1 MKSWKK
7 VLIASVICMAN
18 MGVIPALASMNPDT
32 EAPIAG
38 ISVALNNYYTRNE
51 EPQKTLAEELDSRAQ
66 MKGNGWETA
75 PAVSEETGAA
85 PEGTSLSE
93 QAAPEDNREETA
105 PLEEPRATVTEKSAP
120 AVSAKASP
128 YENVAVS
135 QVSGYVNVRSEANT
149 KSQIVGK
156 IYNNCAATILETIP
170 GEGGDWYHIQSG
182 SVSGYIKAQY
192 FVTGDKAEK
201 LAKEVGVEYA
211 TINTASLRLRAEP
224 NLTSQTLTTLSQ
236 GARYEVQGEEN
247 NFAKLTIDTDLTGYV
262 SMDYIKTTVEFR
274 QAVSLEEEAARK
286 AEEAKRRQE
295 AEAAINQLNAVLKTE
310 TGAAGQNSAS
320 SQTGTASTTVA
331 ASKPASTTAPVG
343 VNGTIAAN
351 PAGNGGDA
359 SAEAPVPQT
368 VAKETSAAV
377 SSGSAATIPAGP
389 SAAPNT
395 GNMPGPGVSYG
406 PGGNASDKV
415 VSATRTAI
423 VAYAK
428 QFLGNPYVYGGTSLT
443 DGADCSGF
451 TMSVY
456 KHLGI
461 DIGRTSRDQAAGGR
475 EISRSAMQP
484 GDLLFY
490 ASGDYI
496 NHVAMYIGGGQVIH
510 SSTPATG
517 ITLSPADY
525 RTPCKVVTFLD

>member
-1 MKSWKK
+1 MKNWKR
-7 VLIASVICMAN
+7 VLIAGVICIAN
-18 MGVIPALASMNPDT
+18 IGVFPAMASMNPDT
-32 EAPIAG
+32 EAPVAG
-38 ISVALNNYYTRNE
+38 IAVALNNYYTRNE

-66 MKGNGWETA
+66 KKGNGWEAA
-75 PAVSEETGAA
+75 PAVSEETQPSSEAA
-85 PEGTSLSE
+85 P
-93 QAAPEDNREETA
+93 ADKNNEETA
-105 PLEEPRATVTEKSAP
+105 PLEEPQATVTEKAVP

-156 IYNNCAATILETIP
+156 IYNNCAATILETVS

-182 SVSGYIKAQY
+182 TVSGYIKAQY
-192 FVTGDKAEK
+192 FATGEKAEK

-224 NLTSQTLTTLSQ
+224 NLTSQTLTSLSQ
-236 GARYEVQGEEN
+236 GARYEVLGEEN
-247 NFAKLTIDTDLTGYV
+247 NFAKLAIDTDLTGYV

-274 QAVSLEEEAARK
+274 QAVSLEEEAAKK

-295 AEAAINQLNAVLKTE
+295 AEAAIDQLNAVLKTE
-310 TGAAGQNSAS
+310 SDGGQS
-320 SQTGTASTTVA
+320 SSSGQTGTAAV
-331 ASKPASTTAPVG
+331 SKPASTTAPVG

-351 PAGNGGDA
+351 PAGNGADV
-359 SAEAPVPQT
+359 SAEAPAVQT
-368 VAKETSAAV
+368 AARETSAAV
-377 SSGSAATIPAGP
+377 PVGTAGSKD
-389 SAAPNT
+389 T
-395 GNMPGPGVSYG
+395 GNVQGPGVSYG
-406 PGGNASDKV
+406 PGGNASEQV

-443 DGADCSGF
+443 EGADCSGF

-456 KHLGI
+456 KHFGI
-461 DIGRTSRDQAAGGR
+461 DIGRSSRDQAAKGR

>member
-1 MKSWKK
+1 MKNWKR
-7 VLIASVICMAN
+7 VLIAGVICMAN
-18 MGVIPALASMNPDT
+18 IGVIPAQASMNPDT

-66 MKGNGWETA
+66 KKVNGWEAA
-75 PAVSEETGAA
+75 PVVSEETQPSLEAA
-85 PEGTSLSE
+85 PADG
-93 QAAPEDNREETA
+93 DNQEETA
-105 PLEEPRATVTEKSAP
+105 PLEEPQATVTEKSAP

-192 FVTGDKAEK
+192 FATGDKAEK

-236 GARYEVQGEEN
+236 GARYEVLSEEN
-247 NFAKLTIDTDLTGYV
+247 NFAKLAIDTDLTGYV

-274 QAVSLEEEAARK
+274 QAVSLEEEAAQK
-286 AEEAKRRQE
+286 AEEERRRQE
-295 AEAAINQLNAVLKTE
+295 AEAAISQLNAVLKTE
-310 TGAAGQNSAS
+310 AGGTGQNSS
-320 SQTGTASTTVA
+320 SGQTGTT
-331 ASKPASTTAPVG
+331 SKTASTTAPVG
-343 VNGTIAAN
+343 INGTIAAN
-351 PAGNGGDA
+351 PAGNGGDV
-359 SAEAPVPQT
+359 SAEAPAVQT
-368 VAKETSAAV
+368 AAKETSATV
-377 SSGSAATIPAGP
+377 VPPGSKDV
-389 SAAPNT
+389 
-395 GNMPGPGVSYG
+395 GNMSGPGVSYG
-406 PGGNASDKV
+406 PGGNASDQV

-428 QFLGNPYVYGGTSLT
+428 QFLGNPYIYGGTSLT

-456 KHLGI
+456 KHFGI

>member
-1 MKSWKK
+1 MKNWKK

-18 MGVIPALASMNPDT
+18 MGAIPALASMNPDT

-66 MKGNGWETA
+66 KKADGWEELSEKSRESQPSLETA
-75 PAVSEETGAA
+75 P
-85 PEGTSLSE
+85 
-93 QAAPEDNREETA
+93 EDGNSQEETA
-105 PLEEPRATVTEKSAP
+105 SLEEPQATVTEKSAP

-135 QVSGYVNVRSEANT
+135 QVSGYVNVRKEANT
-149 KSQIVGK
+149 KSQVVGK
-156 IYNNCAATILETIP
+156 IYNNCAATILETVS

-224 NLTSQTLTTLSQ
+224 NLTSQTLTSLSQ
-236 GARYEVQGEEN
+236 GVRYEVLGEEN
-247 NFAKLTIDTDLTGYV
+247 NFAKLAVDTDLTGYV
-262 SMDYIKTTVEFR
+262 SMDYIKTTVEFQ
-274 QAVSLEEEAARK
+274 QAVSLEEEAAQK

-310 TGAAGQNSAS
+310 SGGTGQNPS
-320 SQTGTASTTVA
+320 SGQAGTPPATTA
-331 ASKPASTTAPVG
+331 ASRPASTTAPVG

-351 PAGNGGDA
+351 PAGNGANA
-359 SAEAPVPQT
+359 SAEAPAVQT
-368 VAKETSAAV
+368 PAKETSAAV
-377 SSGSAATIPAGP
+377 PPNSGAAAPAGT
-389 SAAPNT
+389 SDSKAT
-395 GNMPGPGVSYG
+395 GNVSGPNVSYG
-406 PGGNASDKV
+406 PGGNASDQV

-456 KHLGI
+456 KHFGI
-461 DIGRTSRDQAAGGR
+461 DIGRSSRDQAAKGR
-475 EISRSAMQP
+475 EISQSAMQP

-517 ITLSPADY
+517 ITLAPVDY

>member
-1 MKSWKK
+1 MKNWKR
-7 VLIASVICMAN
+7 VLIAGVICIAN
-18 MGVIPALASMNPDT
+18 IGVFPAMASMNPDT
-32 EAPIAG
+32 EAPVAG
-38 ISVALNNYYTRNE
+38 IAVALNNYYTRNE

-66 MKGNGWETA
+66 KKGNGWEAA
-75 PAVSEETGAA
+75 PAVSEETQPSSEAA
-85 PEGTSLSE
+85 PADE
-93 QAAPEDNREETA
+93 NNEETA
-105 PLEEPRATVTEKSAP
+105 PLEEPQATVTEKAVP

-156 IYNNCAATILETIP
+156 IYNNCAATILETVS

-182 SVSGYIKAQY
+182 TVSGYIKAQY
-192 FVTGDKAEK
+192 FATGEKAEK

-224 NLTSQTLTTLSQ
+224 NLTSQTLTSLSQ
-236 GARYEVQGEEN
+236 GARYEVLGEEN
-247 NFAKLTIDTDLTGYV
+247 NFAKLAIDTDLTGYV

-295 AEAAINQLNAVLKTE
+295 AEAAIDQLNAVLKTE
-310 TGAAGQNSAS
+310 SDGGQS
-320 SQTGTASTTVA
+320 SSSGQTGTAAV
-331 ASKPASTTAPVG
+331 SKPASTTAPVG

-351 PAGNGGDA
+351 PAGNGADV
-359 SAEAPVPQT
+359 SAEAPAVQT
-368 VAKETSAAV
+368 AARETSAAV
-377 SSGSAATIPAGP
+377 PVGTAGSKD
-389 SAAPNT
+389 T
-395 GNMPGPGVSYG
+395 GNVQGPGVSYG
-406 PGGNASDKV
+406 PGGNASEQV

-443 DGADCSGF
+443 EGADCSGF

-456 KHLGI
+456 KHFGI
-461 DIGRTSRDQAAGGR
+461 DIGRSSRDQAAKGR

>member
-1 MKSWKK
+1 MKSWIRI
-7 VLIASVICMAN
+7 LIAGVICIAN
-18 MGVIPALASMNPDT
+18 IGVFPAMASMNPDT

-66 MKGNGWETA
+66 KKGNDWEAA
-75 PAVSEETGAA
+75 PAASGETPPSSEAA
-85 PEGTSLSE
+85 P
-93 QAAPEDNREETA
+93 ADKNNEETA
-105 PLEEPRATVTEKSAP
+105 PLEEPQATVTEKAVP

-156 IYNNCAATILETIP
+156 IYNNCAATILETVS

-182 SVSGYIKAQY
+182 TVSGYIKAQY
-192 FVTGDKAEK
+192 FATGDKAEK

-224 NLTSQTLTTLSQ
+224 NLTSQTLTSLSQ
-236 GARYEVQGEEN
+236 GARYEVLGEEN
-247 NFAKLTIDTDLTGYV
+247 NFAKLAIDTDLTGYV

-286 AEEAKRRQE
+286 AEETKRRQE

-310 TGAAGQNSAS
+310 SGGGQNSS
-320 SQTGTASTTVA
+320 SGKTETSSATAA
-331 ASKPASTTAPVG
+331 ASKSASTTAPVG

-351 PAGNGGDA
+351 PVGNGADI
-359 SAEAPVPQT
+359 SAEAPAVQT
-368 VAKETSAAV
+368 AARETSAAV
-377 SSGSAATIPAGP
+377 PP
-389 SAAPNT
+389 STGAAAPVGTAGSKDT
-395 GNMPGPGVSYG
+395 GNVQGPGISYG
-406 PGGNASDKV
+406 PGGNASDQV

-443 DGADCSGF
+443 EGADCSGF

-456 KHLGI
+456 KHFGI
-461 DIGRTSRDQAAGGR
+461 DIGRSSRDQAAKGR
-475 EISRSAMQP
+475 EISQSAMQP

-517 ITLSPADY
+517 ITLSPANY